1 MKRTTY
7 LMAGSVALLVGC
19 STGPAPQT
27 YVLSSPSPIKGQIS
41 IESGV
46 RIVELRSIRIPDFLD
61 TTDIVTRRGRNELIV
76 SPTGR
81 WGERLST
88 GTTHAFAAALTRV
101 LPTVTVATTPSQG
114 RPAAVLLIDIEAFDI
129 LADGSCVLAARW
141 IIQGADR
148 RVPSVSANGS
158 VLVPIVGGMTDATIV
173 AAMADAIQKLAD
185 HIAISVKRVVE
196 PG

>member
-1 MKRTTY
+1 M
-7 LMAGSVALLVGC
+7 
-19 STGPAPQT
+19 
-27 YVLSSPSPIKGQIS
+27 
-41 IESGV
+41 
-46 RIVELRSIRIPDFLD
+46 
-61 TTDIVTRRGRNELIV
+61 
-76 SPTGR
+76 
-81 WGERLST
+81 
-88 GTTHAFAAALTRV
+88 